1 MRIDII
7 KEAQRNII
15 EAAMKG
21 QTSCRLDITYMFV
34 TPEEEKEVVN
44 FLVAAMDMVA
54 WVRNVSVIDES
65 EPSREIYMEWSR
77 MTYLFDL
84 DEDEE

>member
-21 QTSCRLDITYMFV
+21 KISCSLDITYMFV
-34 TPEEEKEVVN
+34 TPEEEREVVN
-44 FLVAAMDMVA
+44 FLVAAMGIVA
-54 WVRNVSVIDES
+54 WTRNVSVIDET
-65 EPSREIYMEWSR
+65 EPSREIFMEWSR
-77 MTYLFDL
+77 MSYMFY
-84 DEDEE
+84 ED